1 MEKILLLFDF
11 DKIKNQDDIIHNLTL
26 KFLPNLYKKY
36 NGDLYKVNRC
46 IPFNNK
52 IFKEMKENKIKLNQL
67 KEEMSKLELS
77 PNFKEVF
84 SFFKIKKKNLILI

>member
-1 MEKILLLFDF
+1 
-11 DKIKNQDDIIHNLTL
+11 
-26 KFLPNLYKKY
+26 
-36 NGDLYKVNRC
+36 
-46 IPFNNK
+46 
-52 IFKEMKENKIKLNQL
+52 MKENKITLNQL